1 MNIDR
6 VREERQL
13 LGVDRWFNHQ
23 CKGILF
29 WATTASIPSKIN
41 IIRKLLWALTI
52 LVLKSLEAFA
62 AILLKAGTVTNKTI
76 WV

>member
-13 LGVDRWFNHQ
+13 VGVDRWFNHQ

-29 WATTASIPSKIN
+29 WATG
-41 IIRKLLWALTI
+41 
-52 LVLKSLEAFA
+52 VGKSLAFML
-62 AILLKAGTVTNKTI
+62 IQEMLKPDLTYIVVSEKPHINNWKEDKC
-76 WV
+76 